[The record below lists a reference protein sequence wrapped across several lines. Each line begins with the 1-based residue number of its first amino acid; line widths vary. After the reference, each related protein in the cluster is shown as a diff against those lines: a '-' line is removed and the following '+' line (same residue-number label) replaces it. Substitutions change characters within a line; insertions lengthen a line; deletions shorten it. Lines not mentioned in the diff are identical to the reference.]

1 MNSADEIIERFSRQ
15 QPTLT
20 NPDELTDSIMRSLP
34 QREKRSA
41 HLSPMLLSLRVV
53 SSAAALWL
61 IGLYIF
67 INMPNESQPQEVTYV
82 RNSTESTDLQLCGT
96 IKMMFANFQTIGT
109 QNKDGQRCSI
119 TLIKFANRTENQ
131 LIPSYFQLKMLR
143 HENEH

>member
-1 MNSADEIIERFSRQ
+1 MNNADEIIERFSRQ

-82 RNSTESTDLQLCGT
+82 RNSTESADLQLCGT

-109 QNKDGQRCSI
+109 QNI
-119 TLIKFANRTENQ
+119 
-131 LIPSYFQLKMLR
+131 
-143 HENEH
+143 

>member
-20 NPDELTDSIMRSLP
+20 NPDELTDSIMRILP
-34 QREKRSA
+34 DRRPRTAK
-41 HLSPMLLSLRVV
+41 LSPFLLVLRGA
-53 SSAAALWL
+53 SSVAAMWF

-67 INMPNESQPQEVTYV
+67 INMPSESQPQEVTYV
-82 RNSTESTDLQLCGT
+82 RNSTESADLQLCGT
-96 IKMMFANFQTIGT
+96 IKMMFANFQTIST
-109 QNKDGQRCSI
+109 QNKDGQRSSI

-131 LIPSYFQLKMLR
+131 LIPSYTQLKMLR